1 MKGTA
6 FKNEF
11 GIQTNHGIPKPSYR
25 MFETLHKA
33 GTAGCRS
40 RAAARTAEAFALTD
54 GAKATVII
62 YNHDIERREISPEE
76 VTLTLKGHII
86 DKVRRAVIDDG
97 HTDPRAAWEAMG
109 SPKYLSKDQVCAL
122 KKASELRF
130 EAVRSPAPARILI
143 PLPPGRKASPFLRCI
158 TGNSPGKGI
167 KSNKGVE
174 KTPMP
179 LVCRKSLF

>member
-6 FKNEF
+6 FKNDF

-33 GTAGCRS
+33 GDCRLPVEGGS
-40 RAAARTAEAFALTD
+40 RTAEAFALTD

-86 DKVRRAVIDDG
+86 DKVRKAVIDDG

-130 EAVRSPAPARILI
+130 EAVPVSSPSEDTYTFTAGPESVTIFEVYYR
-143 PLPPGRKASPFLRCI
+143 
-158 TGNSPGKGI
+158 
-167 KSNKGVE
+167 
-174 KTPMP
+174 
-179 LVCRKSLF
+179 